1 MTGQNETLQQVD
13 NNNKQMW
20 TNLILNEIHRTI
32 PHMTSE
38 EEIFAISTDYLLL
51 DDCLDKARA
60 SSEEQFSIAT
70 FI

>member
-1 MTGQNETLQQVD
+1 MTGQNEKLQQVD

-20 TNLILNEIHRTI
+20 MNSILNKVHCTI
-32 PHMTSE
+32 PHMTLE
-38 EEIFAISTDYLLL
+38 EEMFAISTDYLSK

-60 SSEEQFSIAT
+60 SSEEQFSIDT